1 MNKFNFKDPT
11 NLQDVFKN
19 KDYAFSKKTKIL
31 CFKNETE
38 CGIQMSILFC
48 FLLKKEKSWD
58 LSELKFFN
66 LKLFI
71 LINHYLIY
79 NFVMKKIEQNFK
91 QINLNDSKCFVFKQV
106 AECQSLSE
114 AVDLINS
121 KREPFIL
128 KNFDLGPCVQ
138 KWSVDYLKSV
148 VKDKQVKIHV
158 SSVSDMDFLKKNFI
172 YR

>member
-1 MNKFNFKDPT
+1 
-11 NLQDVFKN
+11 
-19 KDYAFSKKTKIL
+19 
-31 CFKNETE
+31 
-38 CGIQMSILFC
+38 
-48 FLLKKEKSWD
+48 
-58 LSELKFFN
+58 
-66 LKLFI
+66 
-71 LINHYLIY
+71 
-79 NFVMKKIEQNFK
+79 MKKIIEQNFK
-91 QINLNDSKCFVFKQV
+91 QVDECKSLN
-106 AECQSLSE
+106 E
-114 AVDLINS
+114 AVELINS

>member
-1 MNKFNFKDPT
+1 
-11 NLQDVFKN
+11 
-19 KDYAFSKKTKIL
+19 
-31 CFKNETE
+31 
-38 CGIQMSILFC
+38 
-48 FLLKKEKSWD
+48 
-58 LSELKFFN
+58 
-66 LKLFI
+66 
-71 LINHYLIY
+71 
-79 NFVMKKIEQNFK
+79 MKKIEQNFK
-91 QINLNDSKCFVFKQV
+91 QKKLNDSKCFTFKQV
-106 AECQSLSE
+106 DECQSLSE
-114 AVDLINS
+114 AVELIKC